1 MSTVRPIWTEYDF
14 GRAGW
19 RKLHEL
25 ARQRRRTPKD
35 QARQLLLYALDRAL
49 AGEEVELSQERLEAL
64 LHETTDLEELLEP
77 VA

>member
-1 MSTVRPIWTEYDF
+1 MSTVRTVWTEYDL
-14 GRAGW
+14 GPTGW

-35 QARQLLLYALDRAL
+35 QARQLLLYALDRAV
-49 AGEEVELSQERLEAL
+49 AGEDVELSQERLEAL
-64 LHETTDLEELLEP
+64 LADEEEL